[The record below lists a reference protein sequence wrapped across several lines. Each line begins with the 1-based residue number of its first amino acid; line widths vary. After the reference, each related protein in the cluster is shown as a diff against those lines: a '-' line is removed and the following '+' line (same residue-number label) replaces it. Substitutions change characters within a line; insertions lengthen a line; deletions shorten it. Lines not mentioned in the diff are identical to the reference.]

1 MCKVNKKKLSFRCLA
16 FFYAFFHKSTKNKL
30 ILHSIKCITMNIVEL
45 YRLFLTH
52 PNITTDSR
60 NCPERSIFFA
70 LKGENFDGNG
80 FAEKA
85 IENGASYAV
94 IDNPAYQKDERFLL
108 VDNALGTL
116 RELAAYHRKQLH
128 IPVVGITGTNGKTT
142 TKELTAAVLSKKYR
156 TLYTQGNLNNHIGVP
171 LTLLRINAMH
181 EMAIIE
187 MGANH
192 PGEIKDSVTI
202 VRPTHGIITN
212 VGKAHI
218 EGFGSFDNIVKT
230 KAELYDF
237 LRENRGEIFINKNNA
252 HLNKVA
258 AGLKQ
263 HTYAAG
269 DTSANVC
276 GEIGECNPFISVKWR
291 LNNISYETRTNLIG
305 SYNLENI
312 LAAICIGNHFGV
324 TPEAIGEAIG
334 EYIPQ
339 NNRSQLT
346 QTEHNR
352 LIIDTYNA
360 NPTSMEAALTNFDQ
374 VKNFS
379 NKVVLLGDM
388 LELGTESNCEHV
400 RMVNLIE
407 QFNFKAFLVGKEF
420 AAATTKYPTF
430 ASIDDFIEW
439 QKQHPLIG
447 CSILIK
453 GSHGIHLEK
462 AIPYL

>member
-1 MCKVNKKKLSFRCLA
+1 
-16 FFYAFFHKSTKNKL
+16 
-30 ILHSIKCITMNIVEL
+30 MNITEL
-45 YRLFLTH
+45 YRLFLAH

-60 NCPERSIFFA
+60 NCPEHAIFFA

-94 IDNPAYQKDERFLL
+94 IDNPRYQKDKRFLL
-108 VDNALGTL
+108 VANALETL
-116 RELAAYHRKQLH
+116 RELAAYHRRQLH

-171 LTLLRINAMH
+171 LTLLRIKPTH
-181 EMAIIE
+181 EMVIIE

-237 LRENRGEIFINKNNA
+237 LRENGGEIFINKNND

-269 DTSANVC
+269 NTSANVC
-276 GEIGECNPFISVKWR
+276 GEIGECNPFISVKWQ
-291 LNNISYETRTNLIG
+291 LNNVSYETRTNLIG

-324 TPEAIGEAIG
+324 APEAIGEAIG

-339 NNRSQLT
+339 NNRSLLT

-352 LIIDTYNA
+352 LIVDTYNA

-374 VKNFS
+374 MKNFP

-388 LELGTESNCEHV
+388 LELGAESRCEHV
-400 RMVNLIE
+400 RMVKLIE
-407 QFNFKAFLVGKEF
+407 QFHFKAFLVGKEF
-420 AAATTKYPTF
+420 AAATSKYPVF

-439 QKQHPLIG
+439 QKQHPITG